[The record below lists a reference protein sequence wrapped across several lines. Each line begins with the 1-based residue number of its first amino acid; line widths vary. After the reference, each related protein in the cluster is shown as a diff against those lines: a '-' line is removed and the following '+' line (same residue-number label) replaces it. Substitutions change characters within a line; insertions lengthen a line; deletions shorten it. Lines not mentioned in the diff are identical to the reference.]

1 MPKVLGIVA
10 EYNPFHNGH
19 MYHIQNAKEQAKADY
34 VVAVMTGNFTQ
45 RGGTS
50 IINKWEKTK
59 MAISN
64 GVDLVIEL
72 QTLYSISSAENF
84 ASGAIKILDEIGI
97 VTHISFGMEAKDLA
111 ALNNIANVI
120 YNEPIEYKRML
131 KLELNNG
138 VSYPKARE
146 IALTNYLATEH
157 KYDGIIGE
165 PNNIL
170 AVEYLKAMKIQKS
183 QLIPIGI
190 RREKVFYN
198 STKIVDEYASST
210 GIRHLL
216 LNNNIEEIAR
226 VIPSSSFNVLLNNIK
241 NGTYTL
247 DLSQY
252 SLEII
257 YKLRT
262 MSIDEIRNLPE
273 VSEGLEN
280 SIKDKAEQTNNLIEL
295 INNIKSKRY
304 TQTRIQ
310 RIMVYALLGITKKDM
325 EMSKKIT
332 PYVRILGCSQE
343 GKKMLSEIN
352 WKSKVITS
360 VKKFEDSN
368 YNKNYKRM
376 LEIDKRASDIYT
388 MGYRANSKCNLDY
401 TTGIIVL

>member
-72 QTLYSISSAENF
+72 PTLYSISSAENF

-157 KYDGIIGE
+157 KYDDGIIGE

-262 MSIDEIRNLPE
+262 MSIYEIRNLPE

-280 SIKDKAEQTNNLIEL
+280 SIKDK
-295 INNIKSKRY
+295 
-304 TQTRIQ
+304 
-310 RIMVYALLGITKKDM
+310 
-325 EMSKKIT
+325 
-332 PYVRILGCSQE
+332 
-343 GKKMLSEIN
+343 
-352 WKSKVITS
+352 
-360 VKKFEDSN
+360 
-368 YNKNYKRM
+368 
-376 LEIDKRASDIYT
+376 
-388 MGYRANSKCNLDY
+388 RAN
-401 TTGIIVL
+401 

>member
-1 MPKVLGIVA
+1 VGILKPYTIA
-10 EYNPFHNGH
+10 FPGL
-19 MYHIQNAKEQAKADY
+19 NAKTPQPRRI
-34 VVAVMTGNFTQ
+34 M
-45 RGGTS
+45 
-50 IINKWEKTK
+50 
-59 MAISN
+59 
-64 GVDLVIEL
+64 
-72 QTLYSISSAENF
+72 
-84 ASGAIKILDEIGI
+84 
-97 VTHISFGMEAKDLA
+97 
-111 ALNNIANVI
+111 I
-120 YNEPIEYKRML
+120 YNYDNDLTTPGYDSDERKVYYI
-131 KLELNNG
+131 LE
-138 VSYPKARE
+138 VSIK
-146 IALTNYLATEH
+146 
-157 KYDGIIGE
+157 K
-165 PNNIL
+165 
-170 AVEYLKAMKIQKS
+170 VEYLKAMKIQKS

-226 VIPSSSFNVLLNNIK
+226 VIPSSSFNILLNNIK

>member
-72 QTLYSISSAENF
+72 PTLYSISSAENF

-262 MSIDEIRNLPE
+262 MSIYEIRNLPE